1 MGTSKRYNIINIRK
15 KKCDQCQYVYEMFN
29 HQSTVKCP
37 KCGSRKVHYIHGGA
51 VSRAGI
57 CIHAE
62 MRMYHK

>member
-1 MGTSKRYNIINIRK
+1 MGLTKKYNITNIRK
-15 KKCDQCQYVYEMFN
+15 KKCDQCQNVYEINN
-29 HQSTVKCP
+29 HSSVKCP